1 MQDFSLNRKAVD
13 GMRTID
19 GMRTELVVTPHAIHR
34 KRLNIPAHFNHMNH
48 VKRNGARILCAHM
61 QSHLTIV
68 PLPLTRS
75 WLTRMQTSQAR
86 LGISIVRATVKVPN
100 AKVRCDM
107 FQTPPV
113 ILNALISC
121 RTEWM
126 FQ

>member
-1 MQDFSLNRKAVD
+1 
-13 GMRTID
+13 MRTID
-19 GMRTELVVTPHAIHR
+19 GMRTELVVTSHAIHR

-61 QSHLTIV
+61 QSHLTSV

-86 LGISIVRATVKVPN
+86 LGIGIVRATVSTNVALGAEVPN
-100 AKVRCDM
+100 AKVRCDV